1 MGARCGVQT
10 QGEWGREVSMVLPS
24 WVQMLHGVTPV
35 AIYSPAFRERVRAPP
50 PAARRVRRA
59 G

>member
-1 MGARCGVQT
+1 
-10 QGEWGREVSMVLPS
+10 MVLPS

-50 PAARRVRRA
+50 PAARHVRRA